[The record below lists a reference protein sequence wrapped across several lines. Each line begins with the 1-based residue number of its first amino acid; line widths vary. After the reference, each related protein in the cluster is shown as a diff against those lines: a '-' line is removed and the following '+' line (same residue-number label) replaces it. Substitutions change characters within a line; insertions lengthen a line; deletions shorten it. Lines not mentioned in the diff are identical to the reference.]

1 MTARAACLALEVF
14 SSSEARAPSSLWLNR
29 VRTMVD
35 ACVYR
40 YTHIPIFCT
49 FFRPFLCIALP
60 RVCHRREL
68 ALRSREVTAEL
79 GLLSLRV
86 QKSEAAV
93 KEGASAAREK
103 EERVL
108 KEHQVGSKPPFNKK
122 NSSISSVNYLFS
134 GAYGSVSCITTVRN
148 WK

>member
-1 MTARAACLALEVF
+1 MHASTVTLRIRGRIF
-14 SSSEARAPSSLWLNR
+14 SPL
-29 VRTMVD
+29 
-35 ACVYR
+35 
-40 YTHIPIFCT
+40 
-49 FFRPFLCIALP
+49 LCIALL

-108 KEHQVGSKPPFNKK
+108 KEHQVGSTPPFNRN
-122 NSSISSVNYLFS
+122 NSSISSVNYFVFC
-134 GAYGSVSCITTVRN
+134 SVWWRFVHQCETGRRADTGGIEATRKELQVLRETPRKASKSIRQ
-148 WK
+148 